1 MIVKYKRLNENAKV
15 PTCATK
21 GSTGYDLYA
30 SEDVV
35 MYPGMSVKIPT
46 GLALEIPKYFCG
58 VIYSRS
64 STSRKGIVCVPL
76 IVDADYRGEV
86 FISATLLPNKMPY
99 VVHKGDRIA
108 QLKIEET
115 QKTIE
120 FQEVEKL
127 SETERGEGAFGST
140 GK

>member
-1 MIVKYKRLNENAKV
+1 MIVKYKLLNENAKL
-15 PTCATK
+15 PTCATE
-21 GSTGYDLYA
+21 GSAGYDLYA

-35 MYPGMSVKIPT
+35 MYPGRPVKIPT

-64 STSRKGIVCVPL
+64 STTRKGIVCVPL
-76 IVDADYRGEV
+76 IVDADYRGEI
-86 FISATLLPNKMPY
+86 FISATLLPDRIAY

-108 QLKIEET
+108 QLRIEEAPKIEFE
-115 QKTIE
+115 
-120 FQEVEKL
+120 EVKEL
-127 SETERGEGAFGST
+127 SETERGDGAFGST